1 MGRRG
6 RVPDQNERRGSTTG
20 GTGARGVPGRSPG
33 RESVRYVRGSTRGER
48 GRVRTGRARPF
59 SPYPAG
65 GLGRLAVSLA
75 VQTGVSYRE
84 WLRDPAAMI
93 TAQEV
98 LAEMADEMEKRT
110 R

>member
-1 MGRRG
+1 M
-6 RVPDQNERRGSTTG
+6 
-20 GTGARGVPGRSPG
+20 
-33 RESVRYVRGSTRGER
+33 
-48 GRVRTGRARPF
+48 
-59 SPYPAG
+59 
-65 GLGRLAVSLA
+65 SLA